1 MTFHVN
7 FISYEETVVK
17 NTSHRMLKPKAI
29 LFQPHFNTSC
39 LSAIWV
45 RLGVM
50 KWGGREAPIRN
61 VTSDEG
67 YKLFQVG
74 KHNNP
79 YLCDKTSLVSV
90 TTDQRN
96 QTCT

>member
-1 MTFHVN
+1 MG
-7 FISYEETVVK
+7 
-17 NTSHRMLKPKAI
+17 
-29 LFQPHFNTSC
+29 
-39 LSAIWV
+39 SARSDEV
-45 RLGVM
+45 
-50 KWGGREAPIRN
+50 GGREAPIRN

-90 TTDQRN
+90 TKGTRLVPE
-96 QTCT
+96 